1 MLNNFRSL
9 PTNFSTMSRLFN
21 VLKNQL
27 VFVLL
32 ILVIFSCKNKN
43 EFSFEEVYF
52 QDDQRRAFIKIDNSP
67 INGSVIQ
74 KNKNGK
80 KIIELPYNKGVL
92 DGYVRIWSDSIL
104 EFESYYIDGIENG
117 KWRAWHDKENLWYE
131 QSYKNGESDG
141 IWKEWFENGQLKYEV
156 NYNNGVL
163 DGIAKNYHENGQLER
178 EVSFNAN
185 KEEGIH
191 QVFFPSGKIKA
202 TYLFKEGNMNGT
214 CYNYYENGQIRT
226 KFNYLNGEQNGK
238 CQSYFENGKL
248 RGEGNFLKDKSINI
262 KILDSLGKLVFQSSN
277 QKVILDDKEMRYP
290 DPTRNGEMETSLGD
304 PDSYNFNYDFY
315 FHPWFSLQLFKG
327 HHSTVMFTLLTQ
339 VPEINRKSFTN
350 LKLKRKK

>member
-1 MLNNFRSL
+1 
-9 PTNFSTMSRLFN
+9 MSRLFN
-21 VLKNQL
+21 AFKNQL

-104 EFESYYIDGIENG
+104 EFEFYYIDGIENG
-117 KWRAWHDKENLWYE
+117 KWRAWYDKENLWYE
-131 QSYKNGESDG
+131 QSYKNGKSDG
-141 IWKEWFENGQLKYEV
+141 IWKGWFENGQLKYEV

-163 DGIAKNYHENGQLER
+163 DGIAKNYHENGVLER

-185 KEEGIH
+185 KEEGIL
-191 QVFFPSGKIKA
+191 QAFFPSGKIKA
-202 TYLFKEGNMNGT
+202 TYSYKEGEENGT

-226 KFNYLNGEQNGK
+226 KFNYLNGLQNGK
-238 CQSYFENGKL
+238 CQSYFKNGKL
-248 RGEGNFLKDKSINI
+248 RGEGNFLNDQSINI

-277 QKVILDDKEMRYP
+277 QKVILNNEIPY
-290 DPTRNGEMETSLGD
+290 DPTIDGKSLGD
-304 PDSYNFNYDFY
+304 PDSYNLNYDRI
-315 FHPWFSLQLFKG
+315 FHPWFSLQLLEG
-327 HHSTVMFTLLTQ
+327 HHSTVMFTLLKQ
-339 VPEINRKSFTN
+339 IEFYESSSKV
-350 LKLKRKK
+350 KKKEVTKKKT

>member
-1 MLNNFRSL
+1 
-9 PTNFSTMSRLFN
+9 MSRLFN
-21 VLKNQL
+21 ALKNQL

-32 ILVIFSCKNKN
+32 LLVIFSCKNNEGSKN

-104 EFESYYIDGIENG
+104 KFEFYYIDGIENG
-117 KWRAWHDKENLWYE
+117 KWRVWNDKENLNYE
-131 QSYKNGESDG
+131 QSYKNGKSDG
-141 IWKEWFENGQLKYEV
+141 IWEKWYENGQLACEV

-163 DGIAKNYHENGQLER
+163 DGIAKIYHENGKLER

-185 KEEGIH
+185 KEEGIL
-191 QVFFPSGKIKA
+191 QAFFPSGKIKA
-202 TYLFKEGNMNGT
+202 TYSFKEGEENGT

-226 KFNYLNGEQNGK
+226 KFNYLNGLRNGK

-248 RGEGNFLKDKSINI
+248 RGEGNFLNDQTINI

-277 QKVILDDKEMRYP
+277 QKVILNNEIPYHPHPSESESESEIIDKERY
-290 DPTRNGEMETSLGD
+290 LGD
-304 PDSYNFNYDFY
+304 PDLRKFNKDLI
-315 FHPWFSLQLFKG
+315 FHPWDKFEFFQG
-327 HHSTVMFTLLTQ
+327 HSRTVISTLLTRLEFYESLSK
-339 VPEINRKSFTN
+339 V
-350 LKLKRKK
+350 KKKEVTKQKT